1 MPFGGCRICRPNVFA
16 ELLLRL
22 RGVKGVFLMAKLML
36 EAAGL
41 RMSCGERQLLKADQL
56 RIYSTDRIGLIGEN
70 GAGKTTLLRILAG
83 ERQPDEGYVR
93 RFVPAAVIHQ
103 EGSGNPGK
111 DRELR
116 ARFRARENR
125 ENLSGGE
132 MTRNRIAGALSGHP
146 ELLMADEP
154 TTDLDPE
161 GLKILRKA
169 LTDFQG
175 AILLVSH
182 DRALLRTLCTR
193 IWYLRD
199 GTILDFPGGY
209 DDFIAERDR
218 RMERETFE
226 YEQYRAER
234 KRLKESA
241 QRMAERASQVRKAP
255 GRMGNSEARLHKRE
269 WTDSVLQLSHAKR
282 TIQNR
287 MEHLE
292 VKEKPKALPE
302 IRMKLGV
309 LHPVGAK
316 TVLECTCSRMQAGPA
331 ELLLDTGFVLPA
343 GSRTALIGPNGC
355 GKTTLLGGILDQNR
369 PGILF
374 QGKARW
380 NPAARIGWF
389 DQHHEQTMDAE
400 KTILENIMEASV
412 YPEHFARTVMACLGL
427 QGEAVFKPLKLLSGG
442 EKAKTAL
449 GRLLLMDCNTL
460 VLDEPTNHLD
470 LFTMEELEKLLA
482 SYGGT
487 ILFVSHDEE
496 FIRKTATRIVRFHER
511 KLVTEEGGWEDT
523 ERPAR
528 TEGPDADRGLEIS
541 RLEMRMA
548 ALSARMARPAKGDR
562 PEQLRE
568 EYSELAR
575 QVQAL
580 KKAKG

>member
-1 MPFGGCRICRPNVFA
+1 MHWPNVFA
-16 ELLLRL
+16 VLLLRL
-22 RGVKGVFLMAKLML
+22 RGTKGVLLMAKIVL

-41 RMSCGERQLLKADQL
+41 RLSYGERQLLRIDQL
-56 RIYSTDRIGLIGEN
+56 RIYDTDRIGLIGEN

-83 ERQPDEGYVR
+83 EKQPDAGTVR

-103 EGSGNPGK
+103 EGKCSPGE
-111 DRELR
+111 DPELR
-116 ARFRARENR
+116 ARFRAQESRES
-125 ENLSGGE
+125 LSGGE
-132 MTRNRIAGALSGHP
+132 MTRNRISEALSGHP

-154 TTDLDPE
+154 TTDLDQE
-161 GLKILRKA
+161 GLGLLRRA
-169 LTDFQG
+169 LMGFQG
-175 AILLVSH
+175 AILLISH
-182 DRALLRTLCTR
+182 DRSLLRKLCSR

-209 DDFIAERDR
+209 EDFIVERDR

-226 YEQYRAER
+226 YEQYKAER

-241 QRMAERASQVRKAP
+241 QRMAERASQVKKAP
-255 GRMGNSEARLHKRE
+255 SRMGNSEARLHTRE

-309 LHPVGAK
+309 EHPVEAK
-316 TVLECTCSRMQAGPA
+316 TVLECACGRLQAGA
-331 ELLLDTGFVLPA
+331 SELLRDTGFVLPT

-355 GKTTLLGGILDQNR
+355 GKTTLLRELLGRNGSEIA
-369 PGILF
+369 F

-389 DQHHEQTMDAE
+389 DQHHEQTMDRE
-400 KTILENIMEASV
+400 KSVLENIMEASV

-427 QGEAVFKPLKLLSGG
+427 KGEAVFKPLRLLSGG

-460 VLDEPTNHLD
+460 LLDEPTNHLD

-487 ILFVSHDEE
+487 LLFVSHDEE
-496 FIRKTATRIVRFHER
+496 FIRKTATRIIRFEDG
-511 KLVTEEGGWEDT
+511 KLVTTEGGWDEMKKPVQT
-523 ERPAR
+523 GGAA
-528 TEGPDADRGLEIS
+528 ADRSLEIS

-548 ALSARMARPAKGDR
+548 VLSARMARPAKGDH
-562 PEQLRE
+562 PEQLRQ
-568 EYSELAR
+568 EYLELAR
-575 QVQAL
+575 
-580 KKAKG
+580 KIREMKSEK

>member
-1 MPFGGCRICRPNVFA
+1 
-16 ELLLRL
+16 
-22 RGVKGVFLMAKLML
+22 MAKIIL

-41 RMSCGERQLLKADQL
+41 HLSYGERQLLKIDQL
-56 RIYSTDRIGLIGEN
+56 KIYDTDRIGLIGEN

-83 ERQPDEGYVR
+83 EQQPEAGTVR

-103 EGSGNPGK
+103 EGKSGPG
-111 DRELR
+111 DDPELR
-116 ARFRARENR
+116 ARFRAQESRGS
-125 ENLSGGE
+125 LSGGE
-132 MTRNRIAGALSGHP
+132 MTRNRIAEALSAHP

-154 TTDLDPE
+154 TTDLDQE
-161 GLKILRKA
+161 GLDLLRKA
-169 LTDFQG
+169 LTGFQG
-175 AILLVSH
+175 ALLLISH
-182 DRALLRTLCTR
+182 DRALLRKLCNR

-226 YEQYRAER
+226 YEQYKAER

-241 QRMAERASQVRKAP
+241 QRMAERASQVKKAP
-255 GRMGNSEARLHKRE
+255 NRMGNSEARLHKRE

-287 MEHLE
+287 MDHLE

-309 LHPVGAK
+309 AHPVEAK
-316 TVLECTCSRMQAGPA
+316 TVLECACGRMQAGTS
-331 ELLLDTGFVLPA
+331 ELLRDTCFVLPT

-355 GKTTLLGGILDQNR
+355 GKTSLLHAILDQAGVEIR
-369 PGILF
+369 F

-389 DQHHEQTMDAE
+389 DQHHEQTMNR
-400 KTILENIMEASV
+400 KKSVLENIMESSV

-427 QGEAVFKPLKLLSGG
+427 RGEAVFKPLELLSGG

-460 VLDEPTNHLD
+460 LLDEPTNHLD

-496 FIRKTATRIVRFHER
+496 FIRKTATRIIRFDDG
-511 KLVTEEGGWEDT
+511 KLVTTEGGWDEMRKPVQT
-523 ERPAR
+523 EQ
-528 TEGPDADRGLEIS
+528 TDADKSLEIS

-548 ALSARMARPAKGDR
+548 MLSSRMARPAKGDH
-562 PEQLRE
+562 PEQLQQ
-568 EYSELAR
+568 EYLELAR
-575 QVQAL
+575 KIREL
-580 KKAKG
+580 KAEK

>member
-1 MPFGGCRICRPNVFA
+1 MHWPNVFA
-16 ELLLRL
+16 VLLLRL
-22 RGVKGVFLMAKLML
+22 RGTKGVLLMAKIVL

-41 RMSCGERQLLKADQL
+41 RLSYGERQLLRIDQL
-56 RIYSTDRIGLIGEN
+56 RIYDTDRIGLIGEN

-83 ERQPDEGYVR
+83 EKQPDAGTVR

-103 EGSGNPGK
+103 EGKCRPGE
-111 DRELR
+111 DPELR
-116 ARFRARENR
+116 ARFRAQESRES
-125 ENLSGGE
+125 LSGGE
-132 MTRNRIAGALSGHP
+132 MTRNRISEALSGHP

-154 TTDLDPE
+154 TTDLDQE
-161 GLKILRKA
+161 GLGLLRRA
-169 LTDFQG
+169 LMGFQG
-175 AILLVSH
+175 AILLISH
-182 DRALLRTLCTR
+182 DRALLRKLCSR

-209 DDFIAERDR
+209 EDFIVERDR

-226 YEQYRAER
+226 YEQYKAER

-241 QRMAERASQVRKAP
+241 QRMAERASQVKKAP
-255 GRMGNSEARLHKRE
+255 SRMGNSEARLHTRE

-309 LHPVGAK
+309 AHPVEAK
-316 TVLECTCSRMQAGPA
+316 TVLECACGRLQAGA
-331 ELLLDTGFVLPA
+331 SELLRDTGFVLPT

-355 GKTTLLGGILDQNR
+355 GKTTLLRELLGRNGSEIA
-369 PGILF
+369 F

-389 DQHHEQTMDAE
+389 DQHHEQTMDRE
-400 KTILENIMEASV
+400 KSVLENIMEASV

-427 QGEAVFKPLKLLSGG
+427 KGEAVFKPLRLLSGG

-460 VLDEPTNHLD
+460 LLDEPTNHLD

-496 FIRKTATRIVRFHER
+496 FIRKTATRIIRFEDG
-511 KLVTEEGGWEDT
+511 KLVTTEGGWEEMKKPVQT
-523 ERPAR
+523 GGAA
-528 TEGPDADRGLEIS
+528 ADRSLEIS

-548 ALSARMARPAKGDR
+548 VLSARMARPAKGDH
-562 PEQLRE
+562 PEQLRQ
-568 EYSELAR
+568 EYLELAR
-575 QVQAL
+575 
-580 KKAKG
+580 KIREMKSEK

>member
-1 MPFGGCRICRPNVFA
+1 
-16 ELLLRL
+16 
-22 RGVKGVFLMAKLML
+22 MAKIIL

-41 RMSCGERQLLKADQL
+41 HLSYGERQLLKIDQL
-56 RIYSTDRIGLIGEN
+56 KIYDTDRIGLIGEN

-83 ERQPDEGYVR
+83 EQQPEAGTVR

-103 EGSGNPGK
+103 EGKSGPG
-111 DRELR
+111 DDPELR
-116 ARFRARENR
+116 ARFRAQESRGS
-125 ENLSGGE
+125 LSGGE
-132 MTRNRIAGALSGHP
+132 MTRNRIAEALSAHP

-154 TTDLDPE
+154 TTDLDQE
-161 GLKILRKA
+161 GLDLLRKA
-169 LTDFQG
+169 LTGFQG
-175 AILLVSH
+175 ALLLISH
-182 DRALLRTLCTR
+182 DRALLRKLCNR

-226 YEQYRAER
+226 YEQYKAER

-241 QRMAERASQVRKAP
+241 QRMAERASQVKKAP
-255 GRMGNSEARLHKRE
+255 SRMGNSEARLHKRE

-287 MEHLE
+287 MDHLE

-309 LHPVGAK
+309 AHPVEAK
-316 TVLECTCSRMQAGPA
+316 TVLECACGRMQAGGS
-331 ELLLDTGFVLPA
+331 ELLRDTCFVLPT

-355 GKTTLLGGILDQNR
+355 GKTSLLHAILDQAGAEIR
-369 PGILF
+369 F

-389 DQHHEQTMDAE
+389 DQHHEQTMNR
-400 KTILENIMEASV
+400 KKSVLENIMESSV

-427 QGEAVFKPLKLLSGG
+427 RGEAVFKPLELLSGG

-460 VLDEPTNHLD
+460 LLDEPTNHLD

-496 FIRKTATRIVRFHER
+496 FIRKTATRIIRFDDG
-511 KLVTEEGGWEDT
+511 KLVTTEGGWDEMRKPVQT
-523 ERPAR
+523 EQ
-528 TEGPDADRGLEIS
+528 TDADKSLEIS

-548 ALSARMARPAKGDR
+548 MLSARMAHPAKGDH
-562 PEQLRE
+562 PEQLQQ
-568 EYSELAR
+568 EYLELAR
-575 QVQAL
+575 KIREL
-580 KKAKG
+580 KAEK